1 MIKKMKVVNQILP
14 VLLMLIFASCKPS
27 LSDCEDCLVK
37 KYNGA
42 IRVSSISK
50 KNGIGSQSNG
60 YTTHEIYFSCTIEF
74 IQDYKLK
81 AGYGT
86 LTEYKKG
93 DKFEIENAHAQF
105 VKTDNGWLC
114 NGADYDMLYGYN
126 YIDASG
132 NRVSA
137 NEYEKRKAEEKAREP
152 RCFTGSIY
160 NYIPY
165 AALKIQINSPQITA
179 VIYDKEKGDLIS
191 CNGYI
196 SGKKWVLKLN
206 SGSWLEGE
214 YWSDSFEG
222 SYIQDG
228 TKVSNFS
235 FREVSFDWE
244 RTKAYDVPAKRSGEV
259 YQKYEDI
266 NTDSLD
272 TEYH

>member
-1 MIKKMKVVNQILP
+1 MKVVNRILP
-14 VLLMLIFASCKPS
+14 VLMILFFVSCKPS

-37 KYNGA
+37 KYNGT

-74 IQDYKLK
+74 IQDYKLRG
-81 AGYGT
+81 GYGT

-105 VKTDNGWLC
+105 VKTDNGWFC
-114 NGADYDMLYGYN
+114 NGADYDMLYGYY
-126 YIDASG
+126 YIDANG

-137 NEYEKRKAEEKAREP
+137 NEYERRKVEEKEREP

-196 SGKKWVLKLN
+196 SGKRWVLKL
-206 SGSWLEGE
+206 SGSSWLEGE
-214 YWSDSFEG
+214 YTSDRFEG
-222 SYIQDG
+222 SFMQDG
-228 TKVSNFS
+228 TKVSNFG
-235 FREVSFDWE
+235 FREVSFNWE
-244 RTKAYDVPAKRSGEV
+244 QTKSYDAPTKAGNDNYGE
-259 YQKYEDI
+259 KEETT
-266 NTDSLD
+266 TDSVD
-272 TEYH
+272 TELQ